1 MNLEEYKN
9 LVKEF
14 GLDFYEKTYDSFY
27 MNHPVC
33 GWRENAYNCFW
44 KAGSVIM
51 FDDEYVNSKGIISG
65 LFNGQYSTMKYSAS
79 VLITERIQEIKSK
92 MIEEKLKKLEKDF
105 V

>member
-1 MNLEEYKN
+1 
-9 LVKEF
+9 
-14 GLDFYEKTYDSFY
+14 
-27 MNHPVC
+27 
-33 GWRENAYNCFW
+33 
-44 KAGSVIM
+44 M